1 MPHFWSGK
9 RQRGTTR
16 IPRRTAPRPSSEPEA
31 LSDLSERSA
40 SQPQTAAVSA
50 NETTPSYGSVGERK
64 LNAYASALL
73 AVYQLERQDQQTSG
87 NQSRALLGTGLAYAA
102 GVAALLSRGDSK
114 HLTPLLLLAAPLPLV
129 ALIAF
134 LVLGIGN
141 IQQRAKYLVAL
152 EKELEPHLSLAD
164 PTGTH
169 QFRLTVPNGFRRS
182 EYVFSPSPRPSD
194 PPTDGGAGPVPRA
207 IASYALGFLTHG
219 VMFVVQ
225 IGLAAYV
232 LHLLGGSYRVL
243 GVALYATCLGV
254 QLLGVY
260 VALRPGT
267 WEAPAET
274 MLTDSDEAEGPT
286 CGVASSAPAAAPP
299 SPPGL

>member
-1 MPHFWSGK
+1 MRDSVRSDVSQMGK
-9 RQRGTTR
+9 
-16 IPRRTAPRPSSEPEA
+16 
-31 LSDLSERSA
+31 
-40 SQPQTAAVSA
+40 
-50 NETTPSYGSVGERK
+50 TPTPPGGSVGERP

-152 EKELEPHLSLAD
+152 EEELEHQLSMPD
-164 PTGTH
+164 PSGEH
-169 QFRLTVPNGFRRS
+169 RFRVTVPNGFRRS
-182 EYVFSPSPRPSD
+182 EYVFSPSPRPSH
-194 PPTDGGAGPVPRA
+194 PPPDGGAGPVPRA
-207 IASYALGFLTHG
+207 VASYALGFLTHG
-219 VMFVVQ
+219 VMFLVE

-232 LHLLGGSYRVL
+232 IRLLSGWYRVA
-243 GVALYATCLGV
+243 GIALYAMCLCI

-260 VALRPGT
+260 VALRPGA
-267 WEAPAET
+267 WEAR
-274 MLTDSDEAEGPT
+274 AEGTPT
-286 CGVASSAPAAAPP
+286 DGDGPEASTASRSTASPPPAVAPP
-299 SPPGL
+299 VPPGL